1 MLFLRSLLYFIGSI
15 ISVILISLCGIFLIF
30 SNYEVRYRI
39 LSKWAVFCIWWLK
52 VTLNISFKVIG
63 TENID
68 KPPFV
73 IVSNHQSTWE
83 TLGFQTILPPHTWV
97 LKKELLWIPIFG
109 WAISLLKPIIIDR
122 GDKLKAI
129 KKVITQGKDRLNKGI
144 SVVIFPEGTRQ
155 PVTKLGD
162 YQNGAV
168 AIAKGSGFDILPI
181 YHDAGKLWPK
191 GSFIKKPGVITVSI
205 GKPMSSSNGSTAE
218 ITDNIRNWALEQSRK
233 IQ

>member
-15 ISVILISLCGIFLIF
+15 ISVILISFCGIFLIF

-129 KKVITQGKDRLNKGI
+129 KKVIIQGKDRLNKGI

-168 AIAKGSGFDILPI
+168 AIAKGSGYDILPI

-191 GSFIKKPGVITVSI
+191 GSFIKKPGVITVTI

>member
-15 ISVILISLCGIFLIF
+15 IGVILISFCGIFLIF

-68 KPPFV
+68 KPPFI

-168 AIAKGSGFDILPI
+168 AIAKGSGYDILPI

-191 GSFIKKPGVITVSI
+191 GSFIKKPGVITVTI
-205 GKPMSSSNGSTAE
+205 GKLMSSSNGSTAE
-218 ITDNIRNWALEQSRK
+218 ITDNIRNWTLEQSRK

>member
-1 MLFLRSLLYFIGSI
+1 M
-15 ISVILISLCGIFLIF
+15 
-30 SNYEVRYRI
+30 
-39 LSKWAVFCIWWLK
+39 
-52 VTLNISFKVIG
+52 NISFKVIG

-68 KPPFV
+68 KPPFI

-168 AIAKGSGFDILPI
+168 AIAKGSGYDILPI

-191 GSFIKKPGVITVSI
+191 GSFIKKPGVITVTI

>member
-168 AIAKGSGFDILPI
+168 AIAKSSGYDILPI

-205 GKPMSSSNGSTAE
+205 GKPMSSSNDSTAK
-218 ITDNIRNWALEQSRK
+218 ITDNIRNWTLEQSRK

>member
-15 ISVILISLCGIFLIF
+15 ISVILISFCGIFLIF
-30 SNYEVRYRI
+30 SSYEVRYRI

-52 VTLNISFKVIG
+52 VTLNITFKVIG
-63 TENID
+63 TENI
-68 KPPFV
+68 KNPPFV

-168 AIAKGSGFDILPI
+168 AIAKSSGYDILPI
-181 YHDAGKLWPK
+181 YHDAGKLWPR
-191 GSFIKKPGVITVSI
+191 GSFIKKPGVITVTI

-218 ITDNIRNWALEQSRK
+218 ITDNIRNWTLEQSRK